1 MKRVNYESILLFISF
16 YIEKV
21 ILLVT
26 HLYYA
31 LFSGD
36 VPFFLKYCIWPIVQ

>member
-1 MKRVNYESILLFISF
+1 MKRVNFESILLFISC
-16 YIEKV
+16 YIEMV
-21 ILLVT
+21 IVLVE

-36 VPFFLKYCIWPIVQ
+36 CLFS

>member
-16 YIEKV
+16 YIKKV
-21 ILLVT
+21 ILLVK

-36 VPFFLKYCIWPIVQ
+36 FPFFLKYCIWPIVQ